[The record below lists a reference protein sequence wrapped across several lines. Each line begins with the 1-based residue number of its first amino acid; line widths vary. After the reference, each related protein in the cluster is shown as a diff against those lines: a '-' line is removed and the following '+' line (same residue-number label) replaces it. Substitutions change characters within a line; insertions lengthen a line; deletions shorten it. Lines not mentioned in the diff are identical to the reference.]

1 MATYIEDDGSGEPV
15 LLAHAGVTDRRVW
28 DAAAPALVAAGY
40 RVIRYDRPGFGR
52 SPRPT
57 GPHSPV
63 TDALAVLDAAGV
75 ASAHWV
81 GLSIGADIGVQVA
94 LARPARIRS
103 LALIAPGMFGYD
115 WPSMPG
121 EEEQDAAYERGDA
134 AGLALAIL
142 RMWAPMSF
150 EPDGTVRAGDP
161 AVPTVLDQADWFLA
175 DDDEE
180 SPEPAEPR
188 LGEIGVPTL
197 IVLGD
202 HDVAP
207 ITDIAQRY
215 ARGIRGARLVTLSP
229 ADHLLP
235 LRVPDKLHPLLLEH
249 LARAETG
256 RHDSSSTS

>member
-1 MATYIEDDGSGEPV
+1 MATYFEDEGHGEPV
-15 LLAHAGVTDRRVW
+15 LLAHAGVTDRRIW

-57 GPHSPV
+57 GPHYPV
-63 TDALAVLDAAGV
+63 ADALEVLDATGV
-75 ASAHWV
+75 AAAHWV

-94 LARPARIRS
+94 LAQPARIRS

-121 EEEQDAAYERGDA
+121 EQEQDDAYERGDA
-134 AGLALAIL
+134 PGLALAIL
-142 RMWAPMSF
+142 RMWGPMSF
-150 EPDGTVRAGDP
+150 EPDGTLRAGDP
-161 AVPTVLDQADWFLA
+161 AVPPVLDQADWFLA
-175 DDDEE
+175 EDEEE
-180 SPEPAEPR
+180 SPEPAESR

-202 HDVAP
+202 RDAEPV
-207 ITDIAQRY
+207 TDIAQRY

-235 LRVPDKLHPLLLEH
+235 LRVPEQLHPLLLQH
-249 LARAETG
+249 LGQAGT
-256 RHDSSSTS
+256 DS

>member
-1 MATYIEDDGSGEPV
+1 MTIHIEDDGNGEPV

-28 DAAAPALVAAGY
+28 DATAPALVAAGY

-57 GPHSPV
+57 GLHSPV
-63 TDALAVLDAAGV
+63 ADALEVLDATGV

-94 LARPARIRS
+94 LAQPARIRS
-103 LALIAPGMFGYD
+103 LVLIAPGMFGYD

-121 EEEQDAAYERGDA
+121 EQEQDAAYERGDGP
-134 AGLALAIL
+134 GLALAIL

-150 EPDGTVRAGDP
+150 DPDGTLRAGDP
-161 AVPTVLDQADWFLA
+161 AVSAVLDQADWFLA
-175 DDDEE
+175 HDDEE
-180 SPEPAEPR
+180 SPESAESR

-197 IVLGD
+197 ILLGD
-202 HDVAP
+202 RDVEP

-235 LRVPDKLHPLLLEH
+235 LRVPEKLHPLLLEH
-249 LARAETG
+249 LGQPTI
-256 RHDSSSTS
+256 DN